1 MKLKFLR
8 IAAFASAVIFLGSC
22 VEEDVVGKDFARQQR
37 ISAEISDYDD
47 DQVSRSCVD
56 VINTNNSV
64 TCFLWQPGDQ
74 IGVYTKDGKEG
85 NVLFTNPAKHNAATT
100 EFAGEINGTPYYA
113 YFPYSAK
120 NDGKPVTALVGTIL
134 SEQSYDLDKRT
145 LSCDYKYGTRQSG
158 TTGKFKF
165 KQLLTMLRITVDAS
179 GTGLQG
185 ERLNN
190 VTLTITGKDGKQKPI
205 CGDFE
210 FNAVN
215 GSWKA
220 TGNTSGTL
228 SMPWTTRPTLSSGKS
243 YMGFVHI
250 MPCITAGDILSVE
263 VVTDGHKANFTAT
276 LNSAF
281 KAGYTYNLP
290 LTLKKYA
297 SDAKYGYNETVIERP
312 TIDEF
317 KFEVDNNEGKLLDNK
332 LVWDTSKHTP
342 SFSTDVASLYKATV
356 NNETNEITLTIPYL
370 YDFKLK
376 PTFKLSTDNAQVLVN
391 GVSQESRESEVDFT
405 KPVTYTVIGTE
416 GGTRDY
422 TVKITNTGLPVVVVK
437 HSDSGDFSDEKMGGT
452 NIPLIGLVGART
464 VNTFV
469 DFKIRGKEAEW
480 VTDDEIT
487 IYNPDGTV
495 DCATT
500 GGIRHRGNTSRD
512 YPKKAFAM
520 KFNSKNSVLGMPAH
534 KRWVLLANWLDH
546 SMIRN
551 AVAFNIAEAIEY
563 AWRYSGGSI
572 EPGIPWNVHGQN
584 VELVVVDKDGDAHHV
599 GNYYLCE
606 QIKIDQNRLAITS
619 PDGAE
624 TGSDYK
630 QYGYLFEIDT
640 NYDETDKFKTSKEVP
655 FMFKDEVSDKI
666 LSDIQTKVQRI
677 ETNIYKN
684 TPEGFEAAFSE
695 LDINSVID
703 QMLILELAMNREYG
717 DPRSLYMYMDGD
729 GKLSGGP
736 VWDFDRGTFQNPT
749 LAEALCDNNGPKG
762 SNGKYYRVKSY
773 NEWLYWRDGDYQETD
788 SYSYAWYRGLAKS
801 AVFQTKV
808 QERWAVI
815 KPFLDM
821 VPEMIA
827 MYGENLAESY
837 KYDSAMWPTTKEDI
851 RKYKSDFNDWSGDE
865 TLGANGNYQEV
876 ISNFITVYQNRLDG
890 LNTLITS
897 GKFTK

>member
-1 MKLKFLR
+1 MKFKFLC
-8 IAAFASAVIFLGSC
+8 IAAITSAVMFLGSC
-22 VEEDVVGKDFARQQR
+22 VEEEVVGDDFSRLQK
-37 ISAEISDYDD
+37 ISAEIPDFDD
-47 DQVSRSCVD
+47 DQLSRSCVN
-56 VINTNNSV
+56 VNNTNTSV
-64 TCFLWQPGDQ
+64 TSFLWQPGDQ
-74 IGVYTKDGKEG
+74 IGVFTKDGKEG
-85 NVLFTNPAKHNAATT
+85 NVLFTNTAKKNVASTT
-100 EFAGEINGTPYYA
+100 FSGDINGTPYYA
-113 YFPYSAK
+113 YFPYSSK
-120 NDGKPVTALVGTIL
+120 NDGKAVTELVGTIL
-134 SEQSYDLDKRT
+134 SEQPYNLNNLT

-165 KQLLTMLRITVDAS
+165 KQLLTLLRITVDAS
-179 GTGLQG
+179 GTGLEG

-190 VTLTITGKDGKQKPI
+190 VTFTITDKNGNQRPI
-205 CGDFE
+205 CGDFT

-215 GSWKA
+215 GAWQA

-228 SMPWTTRPTLSSGKS
+228 SMPWTTRPTLSNGKS

-250 MPCITAGDILSVE
+250 MTCVEAGDKIAIE
-263 VVTDGHKANFTAT
+263 VVTEGHKANFTAT
-276 LNSAF
+276 LNSTF
-281 KAGYTYNLP
+281 KAATTYNLP

-297 SDAKYGYNETVIERP
+297 SDAKYGYKETVIERP

-405 KPVTYTVIGTE
+405 KPVTYTVVGAE

-422 TVKITNTGLPVVVVK
+422 TVKVVNTGLPVVVVK
-437 HSDSGDFSDEKMGGT
+437 HSTTGDFDKAYTGGT
-452 NIPLIGLVGART
+452 QIFGQQIGGTLV
-464 VNTFV
+464 NQFV
-469 DFKIRGKEAEW
+469 DFMIRGKDTDW
-480 VTDDEIT
+480 VTDDHIT
-487 IYNPDGTV
+487 IYNADGSIDCEV
-495 DCATT
+495 D
-500 GGIRHRGNTSRD
+500 GGVRLRGNTSQV
-512 YPKKAFAM
+512 YPKKPFAM
-520 KFNSKNSVLGMPAH
+520 KFNSEKSVLGMPAH

-563 AWRYSGGSI
+563 AWRTSSAI

-606 QIKIDQNRLAITS
+606 QIKIDNNRLAITS
-619 PDGAE
+619 PDGAD
-624 TGSDYK
+624 TGSDYT
-630 QYGYLFEIDT
+630 QYGYLFEIDG
-640 NYDETDKFKTSKEVP
+640 NYDETSKFKTSKQLP
-655 FMFKDEVSDKI
+655 FMFKDKVSSTI
-666 LSDIQTKVQRI
+666 LNAVKEKVQRI

-684 TPEGFEAAFSE
+684 TEAGFEAAFNE

-717 DPRSLYMYMDGD
+717 DPRSLYMFMDGD

-762 SNGKYYRVKSY
+762 SSGKLYRVKSY
-773 NEWLYWRDGDYQETD
+773 DEWLYWRNGTNQETD

-801 AVFQTKV
+801 AVFQAKV

-815 KPFLDM
+815 KPFLEM
-821 VPEMIA
+821 VPEMIY
-827 MYGENLAESY
+827 MYGENLAVSY
-837 KYDSAMWPTTKEDI
+837 KYDSAMWPTTKDDI

-876 ISNFITVYQNRLDG
+876 ISNFSNVYQNRLAGMDY
-890 LNTLITS
+890 LITN

>member
-1 MKLKFLR
+1 MKFKLLR
-8 IAAFASAVIFLGSC
+8 ISAITTVAMFLGSC
-22 VEEDVVGKDFARQQR
+22 VEEEVVGDDFSRLQK
-37 ISAEISDYDD
+37 IYVENPEFDD
-47 DQVSRSCVD
+47 EQLSRSCVD
-56 VINTNNSV
+56 AKNSTSSVIS
-64 TCFLWQPGDQ
+64 FLWQPNDKLGAFS
-74 IGVYTKDGKEG
+74 KDGNSS
-85 NVLFTNPAKHNAATT
+85 NVPFTHSSSKNVASP
-100 EFAGEINGTPYYA
+100 EFTGEMSGTPYYV
-113 YFPYSAK
+113 YFPYSEE
-120 NDGKPVTALVGTIL
+120 NDGRAVTNLKGTIL
-134 SEQSYDLDKRT
+134 SEQPYDLNTGR
-145 LSCDYKYGTRQSG
+145 LSCDYKYGIRKDG
-158 TTGKFKF
+158 TANKFKF
-165 KQLLTMLRITVDAS
+165 NQLFTMLRVTVDAT
-179 GTGLQG
+179 GTSLQG
-185 ERLNN
+185 ERLNK
-190 VTLTITGKDGKQKPI
+190 VVFTVTGKDGKQRPI
-205 CGDFE
+205 CGDFT
-210 FNAVN
+210 FSAVD
-215 GSWKA
+215 GKWE
-220 TGNTSGTL
+220 TIGNTSATL
-228 SMPWTTRPTLSSGKS
+228 SMPWPTRPKLGKNKSYVGYVHVMPCVDEGDILNVEVISEGYKASFSASINFPFQAGYFYNIPLSLKTYKSNVTKYSYKETTIDRPTLTS
-243 YMGFVHI
+243 F
-250 MPCITAGDILSVE
+250 
-263 VVTDGHKANFTAT
+263 N
-276 LNSAF
+276 
-281 KAGYTYNLP
+281 
-290 LTLKKYA
+290 
-297 SDAKYGYNETVIERP
+297 
-312 TIDEF
+312 
-317 KFEVDNNEGKLLDNK
+317 FEVANNEGKLLDNELK
-332 LVWDTSKHTP
+332 WNSSKHTP
-342 SFSTDVASLYKATV
+342 SFSDVSTYEATV

-370 YDFKLK
+370 YDFKLTPSFVK
-376 PTFKLSTDNAQVLVN
+376 SSDNSKVLVN
-391 GVSQESRESEVDFT
+391 GVEQTSGESEVDFT
-405 KPVTYTVIGTE
+405 KPVTYTVVGAE

-422 TVKITNTGLPVVVVK
+422 TVKVKNTGLPVVVVK
-437 HSDSGDFSDEKMGGT
+437 HSTSGDFSDEKMGGT
-452 NIPLIGLVGART
+452 NILGVVIGART

-495 DCATT
+495 DCATK

-534 KRWVLLANWLDH
+534 NRWVLLANWLDH

-551 AVAFNIAEAIEY
+551 AVAFNIAEAIDF

-640 NYDETDKFKTSKEVP
+640 NYDETDQFKTSKDVP

-749 LAEALCDNNGPKG
+749 LAEALCDNDGPKG
-762 SNGKYYRVKSY
+762 SKGKYYRVKSY

-815 KPFLDM
+815 KPLLDM

-865 TLGANGNYQEV
+865 TLGANSNYQEV

>member
-1 MKLKFLR
+1 MKLKFFKTVVTM
-8 IAAFASAVIFLGSC
+8 AAAVFLSSC
-22 VEEDVVGKDFARQQR
+22 VEDEIVSKNFAHQQKITAEVPEFDEDVL
-37 ISAEISDYDD
+37 
-47 DQVSRSCVD
+47 SRSCVD
-56 VINTNNSV
+56 GTTSTGSIVI
-64 TCFLWQPGDQ
+64 LWQPNDK
-74 IGVYTKDGKEG
+74 IGVFTQDGKEG
-85 NVLFTNPAKHNAATT
+85 NVPFSNTSKNLVSSTN
-100 EFAGEINGTPYYA
+100 FVGEISGTPYYA
-113 YFPYSAK
+113 YFPYSSE
-120 NDGKPVTALVGTIL
+120 NDGRAVTELKGSIFAEQPYNHLDGTFV
-134 SEQSYDLDKRT
+134 
-145 LSCDYKYGTRQSG
+145 CDYKYGLCQTGS
-158 TTGKFKF
+158 TTKFKF
-165 KQLLTMLRITVDAS
+165 KQLFSLLRFTVDAS
-179 GTGLQG
+179 GTSLQG
-185 ERLNN
+185 ERLNYVSLK
-190 VTLTITGKDGKQKPI
+190 VTDKNGNERAISGDFTFNAKDGSWNLTGNASGTIT
-205 CGDFE
+205 
-210 FNAVN
+210 
-215 GSWKA
+215 
-220 TGNTSGTL
+220 
-228 SMPWTTRPTLSSGKS
+228 MPWTSRPTLAKGKS
-243 YMGFVHI
+243 FVGYI
-250 MPCITAGDILSVE
+250 NLLPEVQGGDTFHLE
-263 VVTDGHKANFTAT
+263 VATEGHKASFTAT
-276 LNSAF
+276 IKSGYQ
-281 KAGYTYNLP
+281 AGYAYSVPLKLSTYKSNA
-290 LTLKKYA
+290 TKY
-297 SDAKYGYNETVIERP
+297 SYKEVEIDRP

-332 LVWDTSKHTP
+332 LVWNTSNHTP

-376 PTFKLSTDNAQVLVN
+376 PTFVKSSANSTVLVN
-391 GVSQESRESEVDFT
+391 GVEQTSGETEVDFT
-405 KPVTYTVIGTE
+405 KPVTYTVVGAE
-416 GGTRDY
+416 GGYREY
-422 TVKITNTGLPVVVVK
+422 TVKVVNTGLPVVVVK
-437 HSDSGDFSDEKMGGT
+437 HSSKGDFDKKYDGGFELFGQQVGGT
-452 NIPLIGLVGART
+452 LV
-464 VNTFV
+464 NQFV
-469 DFKIRGKEAEW
+469 DFMIRGKD
-480 VTDDEIT
+480 TDWTTEDQIT

-495 DCATT
+495 DCDVT
-500 GGIRHRGNTSRD
+500 GGVRLRGNTSQV
-512 YPKKAFAM
+512 YPKKPFAM
-520 KFNSKNSVLGMPAH
+520 KFNSEKSVLGMPAH

-551 AVAFNIAEAIEY
+551 TVAFNIAQFVEYGWRLSGGAIED
-563 AWRYSGGSI
+563 GV
-572 EPGIPWNVHGQN
+572 PWNVHGHN

-606 QIKIDQNRLAITS
+606 QIKIDNNRLAITS
-619 PDGAE
+619 PDGADK
-624 TGSDYK
+624 GSDYT
-630 QYGYLFEIDT
+630 QYGYLFEIDG
-640 NYDETDKFKTSKEVP
+640 NYDETSKFKTSKQLP
-655 FMFKDEVSDKI
+655 FMFKDKVSSTI
-666 LSDIQTKVQRI
+666 LNAVKDKVQRI

-703 QMLILELAMNREYG
+703 QMLVLELAMNREYG

-815 KPFLDM
+815 KPLLDM

>member
-8 IAAFASAVIFLGSC
+8 IAALTSAVMFLGSC

-37 ISAEISDYDD
+37 ISAEIPDYDD
-47 DQVSRSCVD
+47 DQLSRSCVD
-56 VINTNNSV
+56 VKNTNTSV
-64 TCFLWQPGDQ
+64 TSFLWQPGDK

-85 NVLFTNPAKHNAATT
+85 NVLFANTAKKNVAST

-113 YFPYSAK
+113 YFPFSEK

-134 SEQSYDLDKRT
+134 SEQPYDLDKRT
-145 LSCDYKYGTRQSG
+145 LSCDYKYGTLQSG

-165 KQLLTMLRITVDAS
+165 KQLFTMLRITVDAS

-190 VTLTITGKDGKQKPI
+190 VTLTITDKNGKQKPI

-210 FNAVN
+210 FSAVN
-215 GSWKA
+215 GTWKA
-220 TGNTSGTL
+220 IGNTSGTL
-228 SMPWTTRPTLSSGKS
+228 SMPWTTKPTLSNGKS
-243 YMGFVHI
+243 YMGFIHI
-250 MPCITAGDILSVE
+250 MPCITPGDKLLVE
-263 VVTDGHKANFTAT
+263 VTTEGHKANFTAT

-297 SDAKYGYNETVIERP
+297 SDAKYAYKETVIDRP

-332 LVWDTSKHTP
+332 LVWDSSEHTP
-342 SFSTDVASLYKATV
+342 SFSDVSTYNAIV

-376 PTFKLSTDNAQVLVN
+376 PTFVKSSANSTVLVN
-391 GVSQESRESEVDFT
+391 GVEQTSGETEVDFT
-405 KPVTYTVIGTE
+405 KPVTYTVVGAE
-416 GGTRDY
+416 GGYREY
-422 TVKITNTGLPVVVVK
+422 TVKVVNTGLPVVVVK

-469 DFKIRGKEAEW
+469 DFKIRGKKAEW

-495 DCATT
+495 DCATK

-534 KRWVLLANWLDH
+534 NRWVLLANWLDH

-619 PDGAE
+619 PDGAK

-640 NYDETDKFKTSKEVP
+640 NFDETDEFKTSKDVP

-684 TPEGFEAAFSE
+684 TPEGFEAAFNE

-749 LAEALCDNNGPKG
+749 LAEALCDNDGPKG
-762 SNGKYYRVKSY
+762 SKGKYYRVKSY
-773 NEWLYWRDGDYQETD
+773 NEWLYWRDGNYQETD

-876 ISNFITVYQNRLDG
+876 ISNFITVYQNRLNG